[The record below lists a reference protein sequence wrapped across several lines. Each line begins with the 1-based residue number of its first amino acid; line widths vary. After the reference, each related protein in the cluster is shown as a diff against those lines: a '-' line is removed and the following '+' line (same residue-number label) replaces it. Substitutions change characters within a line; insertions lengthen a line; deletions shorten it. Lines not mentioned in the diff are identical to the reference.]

1 LRNVVKFKLDENLSP
16 SLKLLLVSGGYDT
29 ETVDEERLSG
39 ASDKAIAEK
48 CRQESRCLITADRDF
63 TQIIDFPPEQ
73 YGGFVVLQHPQLS
86 LMGLK
91 TLIVQLI
98 AVLKTESPVGK
109 LWIVEPG
116 RLRIHGEIH

>member
-1 LRNVVKFKLDENLSP
+1 MVKFKLDENLSLT
-16 SLKLLLVSGGYDT
+16 LKPLLVTAGFDV

-39 ASDKAIAEK
+39 ASDKTIAEK
-48 CRQESRCLITADRDF
+48 CRQENRCLITADRDF

-86 LMGLK
+86 LTGLK
-91 TLIVQLI
+91 TLILQLI
-98 AVLKTESPVGK
+98 TVLKTESPVGK

-116 RLRIHGEIH
+116 RVRIHGERQK

>member
-1 LRNVVKFKLDENLSP
+1 MVKFKLDENLSP

-73 YGGFVVLQHPQLS
+73 YGGFVVLQHPRLS